1 MIEKKTKQMT
11 INLPLLNTLSYVRFA
26 ISLFLLDKD
35 TIITDRML
43 FFKLNMCA
51 RVRERERET
60 DTYA

>member
-1 MIEKKTKQMT
+1 MT
-11 INLPLLNTLSYVRFA
+11 INLPLLNTLSNVRFE
-26 ISLFLLDKD
+26 IFLFLLRLDKD

-51 RVRERERET
+51 RVRVREREI